1 MLKIDMFW
9 DHYALVLKM
18 LMIDWRLKPFR
29 SLNAYTVIGFN
40 NIVKRMWDKYTRK
53 KNGMIT
59 LKEKIKKIEM
69 LP

>member
-1 MLKIDMFW
+1 
-9 DHYALVLKM
+9 
-18 LMIDWRLKPFR
+18 MIDWRLKPFR